1 LISGSTDGLVCLY
14 DVSKSNEDD
23 ALEQVFI
30 EKPKSWKKT
39 GFFFSRFIMQM
50 DLFQNV
56 VLLNIIQYMQ

>member
-39 GFFFSRFIMQM
+39 VFF
-50 DLFQNV
+50 L
-56 VLLNIIQYMQ
+56 